1 MYAKT
6 NKQLTLYFGEF
17 GYLPATL
24 CSFPERLASQNS
36 TQRKDNKVGN
46 KTCCKKGRQ
55 KEKREEFE
63 ERILKTDA
71 SLPPKK
77 DKLCLE
83 VVKRQKKLLN
93 YIQLAEKYA
102 LSARNLFFS
111 HSHVNQPK
119 TASKRRIWSKMLF
132 FFFTKWSY

>member
-6 NKQLTLYFGEF
+6 NMQLTLYFGEF

-24 CSFPERLASQNS
+24 CSFPEKLASQNS

-46 KTCCKKGRQ
+46 KTCCKKGWQ

-71 SLPPKK
+71 SLPPPQKK

-93 YIQLAEKYA
+93 YIQLA
-102 LSARNLFFS
+102 
-111 HSHVNQPK
+111 
-119 TASKRRIWSKMLF
+119 
-132 FFFTKWSY
+132 

>member
-46 KTCCKKGRQ
+46 KTCCKKGPR
-55 KEKREEFE
+55 KEKEECE
-63 ERILKTDA
+63 ERILKTD
-71 SLPPKK
+71 SPPPPPKK
-77 DKLCLE
+77 RRTLSGSSQKTKKAAKLHPIA
-83 VVKRQKKLLN
+83 RFSFLLV
-93 YIQLAEKYA
+93 
-102 LSARNLFFS
+102 
-111 HSHVNQPK
+111 H
-119 TASKRRIWSKMLF
+119 
-132 FFFTKWSY
+132 

>member
-6 NKQLTLYFGEF
+6 NMQLTLYFGEF

-24 CSFPERLASQNS
+24 CSFLEKLAIQNS
-36 TQRKDNKVGN
+36 TQRKDNKVGK
-46 KTCCKKGRQ
+46 KTCCKKGWQ

-71 SLPPKK
+71 SPPPKKK
-77 DKLCLE
+77 DKLCVE

-102 LSARNLFFS
+102 LSAKNLFFS
-111 HSHVNQPK
+111 HSHVN
-119 TASKRRIWSKMLF
+119 
-132 FFFTKWSY
+132 

>member
-6 NKQLTLYFGEF
+6 NMQLTLYFGEF

-24 CSFPERLASQNS
+24 SSFPEKLASQNS

-46 KTCCKKGRQ
+46 KTCCKKGWQ

-71 SLPPKK
+71 SLPPPPKK

-102 LSARNLFFS
+102 LSAKNLFFS
-111 HSHVNQPK
+111 HSHVN
-119 TASKRRIWSKMLF
+119 
-132 FFFTKWSY
+132 

>member
-6 NKQLTLYFGEF
+6 NMQLTLYFGEF

-36 TQRKDNKVGN
+36 TQRKVNKVGN
-46 KTCCKKGRQ
+46 KKGCKKGQQ
-55 KEKREEFE
+55 KEKKECE
-63 ERILKTDA
+63 ERILKTN
-71 SLPPKK
+71 SSPLPKK
-77 DKLCLE
+77 TNFLSKCSK
-83 VVKRQKKLLN
+83 VKKKLLN

-102 LSARNLFFS
+102 LSARDLFFS

-119 TASKRRIWSKMLF
+119 TASKRRIW
-132 FFFTKWSY
+132 

>member
-24 CSFPERLASQNS
+24 CSFPEKLASQNS

-63 ERILKTDA
+63 ERILKTD
-71 SLPPKK
+71 SSPPQKKTNFVSKESK
-77 DKLCLE
+77 DKKSCLITSNW
-83 VVKRQKKLLN
+83 QKN
-93 YIQLAEKYA
+93 
-102 LSARNLFFS
+102 
-111 HSHVNQPK
+111 
-119 TASKRRIWSKMLF
+119 ML
-132 FFFTKWSY
+132 

>member
-6 NKQLTLYFGEF
+6 NMQLTLYFGEF

-55 KEKREEFE
+55 KKKR
-63 ERILKTDA
+63 RIRGKNIENRFP
-71 SLPPKK
+71 PPKK
-77 DKLCLE
+77 
-83 VVKRQKKLLN
+83 RQPLSRSSQKTKK
-93 YIQLAEKYA
+93 AA
-102 LSARNLFFS
+102 
-111 HSHVNQPK
+111 
-119 TASKRRIWSKMLF
+119 
-132 FFFTKWSY
+132 

>member
-6 NKQLTLYFGEF
+6 NMQLTLYFGEF

-55 KEKREEFE
+55 KEKR
-63 ERILKTDA
+63 RIRGKNIENRFP
-71 SLPPKK
+71 PPKK
-77 DKLCLE
+77 
-83 VVKRQKKLLN
+83 RQTLSRSSQKTKK
-93 YIQLAEKYA
+93 AA
-102 LSARNLFFS
+102 
-111 HSHVNQPK
+111 
-119 TASKRRIWSKMLF
+119 
-132 FFFTKWSY
+132 

>member
-6 NKQLTLYFGEF
+6 NMQLTLYFGEF

-46 KTCCKKGRQ
+46 KTCCKKGPR
-55 KEKREEFE
+55 KEKEECE
-63 ERILKTDA
+63 ERILKTV
-71 SLPPKK
+71 SPPPPQKK
-77 DKLCLE
+77 DELCLE

-93 YIQLAEKYA
+93 YIQLQGF
-102 LSARNLFFS
+102 LFC
-111 HSHVNQPK
+111 
-119 TASKRRIWSKMLF
+119 
-132 FFFTKWSY
+132 

>member
-6 NKQLTLYFGEF
+6 NMQLTLYFGEF

-55 KEKREEFE
+55 KEKR
-63 ERILKTDA
+63 RIRGKNIENRFPP
-71 SLPPKK
+71 PPKK
-77 DKLCLE
+77 KDNLCLE

-93 YIQLAEKYA
+93 YIQLAEKCA
-102 LSARNLFFS
+102 LSAKNLFFS
-111 HSHVNQPK
+111 HSHVN
-119 TASKRRIWSKMLF
+119 
-132 FFFTKWSY
+132 

>member
-6 NKQLTLYFGEF
+6 NMQLTLYFGEF

-55 KEKREEFE
+55 KEKR
-63 ERILKTDA
+63 RIRGKNIENR
-71 SLPPKK
+71 SPPPPKK
-77 DKLCLE
+77 
-83 VVKRQKKLLN
+83 RQTLSRSSQKTKK
-93 YIQLAEKYA
+93 AA
-102 LSARNLFFS
+102 
-111 HSHVNQPK
+111 
-119 TASKRRIWSKMLF
+119 
-132 FFFTKWSY
+132 

>member
-17 GYLPATL
+17 GYFPATL
-24 CSFPERLASQNS
+24 CSFPEKLASQNF

-63 ERILKTDA
+63 ERILKTD
-71 SLPPKK
+71 SSPPQ
-77 DKLCLE
+77 
-83 VVKRQKKLLN
+83 KRQTLSRRSQKTKK
-93 YIQLAEKYA
+93 AA
-102 LSARNLFFS
+102 
-111 HSHVNQPK
+111 
-119 TASKRRIWSKMLF
+119 
-132 FFFTKWSY
+132 